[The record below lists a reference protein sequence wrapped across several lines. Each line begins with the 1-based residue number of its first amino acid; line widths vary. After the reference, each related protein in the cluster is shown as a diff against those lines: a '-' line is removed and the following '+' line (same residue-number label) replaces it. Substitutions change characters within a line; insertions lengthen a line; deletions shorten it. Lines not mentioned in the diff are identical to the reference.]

1 MRIDPRLN
9 GFLEDHGLGRL
20 RPETAKEQLGRN
32 SNFLVRTSSD
42 RSLFVKRI
50 HMGFGDATE
59 RFRACT
65 AFDDLRR
72 DDSGLMTELQ
82 TAPLVAH
89 DEDLGFLAYEAV
101 SGAKSLAELASSE
114 DDDSMRSRAVE
125 LGTIVAALHRLDA
138 DRVPERAREPHLP
151 PIEWLEALP
160 WRVYQNSSAPALQ
173 IWNRLQSDAEVAQA
187 LRQLRQDE
195 RDAPA
200 YAVHGDVRLDQFLVG
215 SDSVL
220 RLVDME
226 EFRRGDIARDLG
238 AMVGE
243 WLHRATL
250 DLLGDRVS
258 DDAGAAVE
266 DVELSHEEVVASG
279 AAALERR
286 RPLVTAFWEAYRA
299 AGGGTD
305 DPDFVD
311 RVTRFAGWH
320 MFDRLVAAAENTS
333 RVSALLWGAAGIGR
347 QALLNPRAAAPA
359 LGLPM
364 IEATDEEDAA

>member
-9 GFLEDHGLGRL
+9 GFLEDHGLGRF
-20 RPETAKEQLGRN
+20 RPETAKEKLGRN
-32 SNFLVRTSSD
+32 SNFLVVTTTGRA
-42 RSLFVKRI
+42 LFVKRI
-50 HMGFGDATE
+50 HMGSGDAAE

-65 AFDDLRR
+65 AFEDLRR
-72 DDSGLMTELQ
+72 DDSGLQAELQ
-82 TAPLVAH
+82 TVPLTAH
-89 DEDLGFLAYEAV
+89 DEELGFLAYEAV
-101 SGAKSLAELASSE
+101 SGAKSLAELAAEE

-138 DRVPERAREPHLP
+138 DRVPARAHEPHLP
-151 PIEWLEALP
+151 PTEWLNALP

-195 RDAPA
+195 REAPT

-215 SDSVL
+215 DDEVL
-220 RLVDME
+220 RLVDQE
-226 EFRRGDIARDLG
+226 EFRRGDIARDVG

-250 DLLGDRVS
+250 DLLGDRSS

-266 DVELSHEEVVASG
+266 DLELSHEEVVASG
-279 AAALERR
+279 AVALDRR
-286 RPLVTAFWEAYRA
+286 RPMVTAFWEAYRA

-305 DPDFVD
+305 DPEFID

-320 MFDRLVAAAENTS
+320 MFDRLVAASENTS
-333 RVSALLWGAAGIGR
+333 RISALHWGAAGIGR

-359 LGLPM
+359 LGLPL
-364 IEATDEEDAA
+364 ITDTDEEDAA